1 MAQINISEVINVSV
15 STPPAGLAL
24 QSVSNL
30 LCMTKDYPVAVIA
43 DGDFRVY
50 TSATDVATDWGT
62 ASNAYKAAVAV
73 FSQSPN
79 IITGGGKFIIAKLA
93 TGTSSETALG
103 ALIPQVFFGGFATT
117 FTETDAEIVATAT
130 AAKTAGK
137 LMGIASSDVAELE
150 PAGLF
155 GLIQDGT
162 LTNGRCLFHSD
173 ALQVEGFKWGYL
185 SRAMSVNFSGANTTN
200 TMHLKQIAGV
210 QADEG
215 LTSTLLGK
223 AKLEGVDV
231 YANIAGRASI
241 LSYGANIFFDE
252 VFNLAWLKLALEV
265 AGFNVLAQTQTKLP
279 QTEAGMDVLKG
290 GYRQVCAQAVINA
303 MAAPGTWTSPDTF
316 GSPEDFKRNI
326 EEQGYFIYSQP
337 ISQQSSVDRD
347 ARKAPLVQIALK
359 LAGAVHSSDV
369 IVNINR

>member
-15 STPPAGLAL
+15 STPPAGLPL
-24 QSVSNL
+24 QNVSNL
-30 LCMTKDYPVAVIA
+30 LVMTKDAPVAVIA
-43 DGDFRVY
+43 DGEYRVY

-62 ASNAYKAAVAV
+62 ASAPYKAAVAV

-79 IITGGGKFIIAKLA
+79 IITGGGKLIIAKLA
-93 TGTSSETALG
+93 TGTSSATALA
-103 ALIPQVFFGGFATT
+103 ALIPSVFFGAFGTT
-117 FTETDAEIVATAT
+117 FSESDADIIATVT

-137 LMGIASSDVAELE
+137 IMGVGSSDVAELE
-150 PAGLF
+150 PTGLF
-155 GLIQDGT
+155 GSIQGAT

-173 ALQVEGFKWGYL
+173 ALQVEAFKWGYL

-210 QADEG
+210 TADDG
-215 LTSTLLGK
+215 LNATLLSK

-231 YANIAGRASI
+231 YANIAGRASV
-241 LSYGANIFFDE
+241 LSYGANVFFDE

-290 GYRQVCAQAVINA
+290 GYRQVCQQAVING
-303 MAAPGTWTSPDTF
+303 MVAAGSWTSPDTF
-316 GSPEDFKRNI
+316 GNPEDFKRNI
-326 EEQGYFIYSQP
+326 AEQGYFIYSQP
-337 ISQQSSVDRD
+337 ISQQSTVDRE
-347 ARKAPLVQIALK
+347 ARKAPVVQIALK

>member
-30 LCMTKDYPVAVIA
+30 LCMTKDVPVAVIA
-43 DGDFRVY
+43 DGAFRVY

-93 TGTSSETALG
+93 AGTSSATALA
-103 ALIPQVFFGGFATT
+103 ALIPQVFFGAFATT
-117 FTETDAEIVATAT
+117 FSETDSEIVTTAT
-130 AAKTAGK
+130 AAKAAGK

-155 GLIQDGT
+155 GLIQGGT

-173 ALQVEGFKWGYL
+173 ALQVEGFRWGYL

-215 LTSTLLGK
+215 LNSTLLGK